1 MDKVE
6 LKTSLHNIIDRID
19 NIDLLK
25 EYYHEMKKLLKRT
38 ESNIWGTLTDE
49 QKKEVLLSFEESEND
64 ENLVD
69 HDKVMKN
76 YKKWL

>member
-1 MDKVE
+1 MDKIE
-6 LKTSLHNIIDRID
+6 LKSSLHNLIDKID
-19 NIDLLK
+19 NIELLK
-25 EYYHEMKKLLKRT
+25 EYYQEMKNLLKRT
-38 ESNIWGTLTDE
+38 ESNIWETLTEE

-69 HDKVMKN
+69 NDKVMKN